1 MFVPTSL
8 TNIKWH
14 RKLFKLD
21 TFASLLG
28 YRLIFP
34 GNRTV
39 ENYAMKQPAIA
50 SNLNAFSLC
59 FFLKVTV
66 PDESEKHVISYAK
79 DNDND
84 LLIQFKRHMVGIVID
99 AEGR

>member
-8 TNIKWH
+8 INIKWH

-21 TFASLLG
+21 TFAFLLG

-39 ENYAMKQPAIA
+39 ENYAMKQPVIA

-59 FFLKVTV
+59 FFLKVI
-66 PDESEKHVISYAK
+66 PDEFENDVISYAK
-79 DNDND
+79 DNAND
-84 LLIQFKRHMVGIVID
+84 LLIHFTRHLVGIHIGG
-99 AEGR
+99 EER